1 VSAAFAGVVLV
12 AQSPLAHA
20 QADGAAAKDG
30 VSAAKLFSLEGS
42 ATIQRSGSVAAA
54 AAGMPLQPGDEVV
67 VGTPGRVALEMPD
80 GSYLRL
86 PSGARLKLQG
96 QRKPLSL
103 VQGALHF
110 FSHSEQHPVVAT
122 EHVTAAIRGTEF
134 TIDVDGDATV
144 VKMVSGALDGESV
157 GGRAQLVA
165 GQGARFTKSG
175 KPPEIFVV
183 LSSERSAQWS
193 VFVPALGSRRELEQL
208 ANTAPAVAKAV
219 ALLQEGNYAEAL
231 RSLPD
236 ESEPCGS
243 ATVVRAKILGERG
256 DSVAASALRQRCVS
270 SSPDAPLAPVVAAD
284 LAISSLF
291 SGDIEAADSNSRAA
305 LEALPSSESA
315 RISRSF
321 VLQERGDLP
330 QALSVLGGQ
339 SAADS
344 VDLRARR
351 AELLLAFG
359 RVPEARAQLEALV
372 DRSWYAETVLGF
384 ARMSDRSFDE
394 ASAAFTRAAQLAP
407 AAGLPELGLGLI
419 AVNRGDVAAGRVH
432 FERAAVLEPSRAMY
446 RSYLAKSYFES
457 DTYAP
462 AEPEYERAMS
472 LDKNDPT
479 PHLYRSFMRVAQNR
493 PVDALRD
500 LEKSRELSSGRSVYR
515 SSNLLDED
523 SAVQSASLSRVYR
536 DLGFVERGRIEAI
549 SAIMSDYRNA
559 SAHRL
564 LAESQERVFS
574 ADASLSERRMADLF
588 APLSVNVVDSIGAG
602 VSLNEYSSLF
612 ERDGWRSGVS
622 TSYASLDDIGHTA
635 VMTAR
640 KSGNIVTALSA
651 SGTVTNGLD
660 SRPRTTQGNVG
671 LSLQAQPS
679 WGDRLLFEGRGFFGQ
694 ADLPDEDDHFDNGSA
709 TGAYLHRFT
718 PDVSAVVQSHFERS
732 RDQLIQ
738 PTLSDDLLV
747 RSLFSGQEESSLVAA
762 LFDSNTDRYE
772 SLWINEAQLLAKT
785 GRVDSILTLRTSR
798 NDVDNFDEKILLE
811 EDTATLNGLGV
822 AYNATSPVMMHS
834 DLVSYLSTVKVAPGV
849 ALNLG
854 TAYEHV
860 EWESR
865 LAAPFTGDSDQ
876 RSRLTPRVGI
886 VVNPD
891 SSAMGRISYTESLGK
906 GLQNDLVS
914 LDPTL
919 VGGINQRFN
928 DLPGTFARNLGT
940 GLDLRPTQSTYIG
953 TEWVR
958 RWLEESSV
966 DGVYSI
972 DVDYDSGTATRGAVV
987 ADDAE
992 SALQQ
997 DFVSTYLY
1005 QVVSAQLVLGT
1016 DYRYSRE
1023 RRELDQ
1029 SEALYDH
1036 RGRLM
1041 SRYFFSS
1048 GVFLQGSASY
1058 RYQERSDGLRADLG
1072 RTSSA
1077 WLMGAGVGYRLPTRH
1092 GVVLA
1097 EVDNIFGQ
1105 DIVIDDSTYF
1115 QDIVASDPIV
1125 RVAANFNF

>member
-1 VSAAFAGVVLV
+1 ML
-12 AQSPLAHA
+12 PLAHA
-20 QADGAAAKDG
+20 QAGGADVKNGDG
-30 VSAAKLFSLEGS
+30 AAKLFSLEGS
-42 ATIQRSGSVAAA
+42 ATIQRSGVTLAAA
-54 AAGMPLQPGDEVV
+54 VGMPLEPGDEIV
-67 VGTPGRVALEMPD
+67 VGAPGRVALEMSD

-86 PSGARLKLQG
+86 PSGARLKLKEQN
-96 QRKPLSL
+96 KPVSL
-103 VQGALHF
+103 LQGALHF

-134 TIDVDGDATV
+134 TIDVNGDATV
-144 VKMVSGALDGESV
+144 VKMVSGALDGDSA

-165 GQGARFTKSG
+165 GQGARFTKGG

-193 VFVPALGSRRELEQL
+193 VFVPALGNDHELQHL
-208 ANTAPAVAKAV
+208 ANKEPGVADAVKLFIGGDLTG
-219 ALLQEGNYAEAL
+219 ALS
-231 RSLPD
+231 RLPKD
-236 ESEPCGS
+236 SDACGAAS
-243 ATVVRAKILGERG
+243 VVRAKILSKRG
-256 DSVAASALRQRCVS
+256 DPIAASALRQRCLS
-270 SSPDAPLAPVVAAD
+270 ESPQAPLAPVVAAD
-284 LAISSLF
+284 LALSSLVL
-291 SGDIEAADSNSRAA
+291 GELEAAESNSRAA

-315 RISRSF
+315 RLSRSF
-321 VLQERGDLP
+321 VLQERADLS
-330 QALSVLGGQ
+330 QALAVLGVET
-339 SAADS
+339 AADS
-344 VDLRARR
+344 GDLRARR

-359 RVPEARAQLEALV
+359 RVPEARSQLEAIRK
-372 DRSWYAETVLGF
+372 RSWYAETILGF
-384 ARMSDRSFDE
+384 ALMADRSFDAAFAAFVR
-394 ASAAFTRAAQLAP
+394 ASAIEP

-419 AVNRGDVAAGRVH
+419 AVNRGDVAVGRAH
-432 FERAAVLEPSRAMY
+432 FERATVLEPSRSMY

-462 AEPEYERAMS
+462 AEPEYERAIS
-472 LDKNDPT
+472 LDANDPT

-493 PVDALRD
+493 PVDALQD
-500 LEKSRELSSGRSVYR
+500 LEKSRELSRGRAVYR

-523 SAVQSASLSRVYR
+523 AAVQSASLSRVYR

-612 ERDGWRSGVS
+612 ERDGWRTGVS
-622 TSYASLDDIGHTA
+622 TSYGSLDDIGHTA

-640 KSGNIVTALSA
+640 KSGNIVTGLSA

-660 SRPRTTQGNVG
+660 SSPRSTQGNLGV
-671 LSLQAQPS
+671 SLQAQPS

-694 ADLPDEDDHFDNGSA
+694 SDRLDEESHFDNGSA
-709 TGAYLHRFT
+709 SGAYLHRFS
-718 PDVSAVVQSHFERS
+718 PEVSTIVQSYFERS
-732 RDQLIQ
+732 REQLQQ
-738 PTLSDDLLV
+738 PNLSDDLLF
-747 RSLFSGQEESSLVAA
+747 RSLFGGQEESALVAA

-772 SLWINEAQLLAKT
+772 SLWVNEAQLLAKT
-785 GRVDSILTLRTSR
+785 GVVDSILTLRTSR
-798 NDVDNFDEKILLE
+798 NDVDNFDEKVLLE
-811 EDTATLNGLGV
+811 EETETLNGIGV
-822 AYNATSPVMMHS
+822 TYNGASPVLMHS
-834 DLVSYLSTVKVAPGV
+834 DLVSYLSTVKVAPGL

-854 TAYEHV
+854 TAFEHV

-865 LAAPFTGDSDQ
+865 IAAPFDGDADQ
-876 RSRLTPRVGI
+876 RSRLSPRAGI
-886 VVNPD
+886 VFNPS
-891 SSAMGRISYTESLGK
+891 SSAMARVAYTESLGK
-906 GLQNDLVS
+906 GIQNDLVS

-940 GLDLRPTQSTYIG
+940 GLDLRPTKSTYVG

-966 DGVYSI
+966 DGVYSV
-972 DVDYDSGTATRGAVV
+972 DVDYDAGTATRGSAI
-987 ADDAE
+987 ADSAE

-1005 QVVSAQLVLGT
+1005 QVVSAKLVLGT

-1058 RYQERSDGLRADLG
+1058 RYQERSGGSSADLG
-1072 RTSSA
+1072 STSSA

-1092 GVVLA
+1092 GILLA

-1105 DIVIDDSTYF
+1105 DILLDDSTYF
-1115 QDIVASDPIV
+1115 QEIVDSDPML
-1125 RVAANFNF
+1125 RLAANINF